1 MRMKRL
7 TTKQQA
13 KAQQAELELINFTEA
28 NSMRRIHGDM
38 FEDAGGHILQE
49 HEIIKMMNE
58 ERKQHDN

>member
-7 TTKQQA
+7 TAKQQA
-13 KAQQAELELINFTEA
+13 RAQQAELELIKFTEA